1 MIQSE
6 TLDLLEWPRLCQ
18 QWSTFA
24 ATKLGALAARHG
36 RIPTHQSESEQLLA
50 QTREAYQ
57 LEDTA
62 PLNFRGVQDMGDAI
76 ERARLQSIL
85 SGDELLGI
93 ATTLAGARQL
103 RRAIDAQEEDDFPV
117 LQSLVAQL
125 RTYPDLEK
133 EIHHCIDDRG
143 KVTDRAN
150 PKLAGIRKSL
160 KSTHDQLHA
169 KLQRIMQ
176 RHAGALQ
183 ETLIT

>member
-1 MIQSE
+1 
-6 TLDLLEWPRLCQ
+6 
-18 QWSTFA
+18 
-24 ATKLGALAARHG
+24 
-36 RIPTHQSESEQLLA
+36 
-50 QTREAYQ
+50 REAYQ

-62 PLNFRGVQDMGDAI
+62 PLNFRGIQDMGDAI

-125 RTYPDLEK
+125 RTYPELEK

-150 PKLAGIRKSL
+150 PKLAGIRNSL

-183 ETLIT
+183 ETLITQRAGRFVIPVKAPQKDSIPGIVHDVSTSGATLYIEPQ